1 MPERVVF
8 VHAHPDDES
17 ISTGG
22 SIATLIDRG
31 AVVTVVTC
39 TRGELGEIM
48 RTDLRRAIVTPIA
61 LGLQRERELARA
73 LSILGVVDHRYLGS
87 TTARAKGKEPRQY
100 LDSGM
105 RWGRTGALPLAELDP
120 ECLVAAPLEQ
130 VVADIAEVVTDVR
143 PDVIISYD
151 QNGGYGHPD
160 HIRAHDATVLVAHRA
175 GIPYFSIAAQPT
187 GRIDLAIEV
196 SPVIERKRKAI
207 AAHRTQVRI
216 VGDEYE
222 MSNGVRTAITTTEAY
237 RLVPRHRFSGRPRL
251 RRVVRSSSA
260 IIGSL
265 ILGIAVGLVMTGIH
279 QAKVGIT
286 QLNLPLGTAVALIS
300 AAAVLAGLRVIGNRI
315 VTASAAIGL
324 LGVIAVLELRS
335 SGGVELIPTN
345 GAGYVWTYG
354 AALIAVA
361 AVVWPR
367 EPSTAPGKID
377 DNPTVKGSSHK

>member
-1 MPERVVF
+1 MTERVVF

-31 AVVTVVTC
+31 AAVTVVTC

-48 RTDLRRAIVTPIA
+48 REDLRLAIVTPIA
-61 LGLQRERELARA
+61 LGLQREKELARA

-105 RWGRTGALPLAELDP
+105 RWGRTGALPLEVLDP
-120 ECLVAAPLEQ
+120 ESLVAAPLEQ
-130 VVADIAEVVTDVR
+130 VVADIAAVVADAH

-160 HIRAHDATVLVAHRA
+160 HIRAHDAAVLAAHRA
-175 GIPYFSIAAQPT
+175 GIPYFSIATHPA
-187 GRIDLAIEV
+187 GRVDLAIEI
-196 SPVIERKRKAI
+196 SPVLERKRKAI
-207 AAHRTQVRI
+207 AAHRTQLRV

-222 MSNGVRTAITTTEAY
+222 MTNGVRTAIATTEAY
-237 RLVPRHRFSGRPRL
+237 RLVPRHRFSGQPRL
-251 RRVVRSSSA
+251 ARVVRTGSA
-260 IIGSL
+260 IVGAL
-265 ILGIAVGLVMTGIH
+265 VLGIAVGLVMTGIH
-279 QAKVGIT
+279 QARVGIT

-300 AAAVLAGLRVIGNRI
+300 AGAVLAGLRVIADRI

-324 LGVIAVLELRS
+324 LGVIAFLELRS
-335 SGGVELIPTN
+335 TGGVMLIPTN
-345 GAGYVWTYG
+345 ASGFVWTYG

-361 AVVWPR
+361 TVVWPR
-367 EPSTAPGKID
+367 VPSTAPGKIEG
-377 DNPTVKGSSHK
+377 NPTVKGISHK